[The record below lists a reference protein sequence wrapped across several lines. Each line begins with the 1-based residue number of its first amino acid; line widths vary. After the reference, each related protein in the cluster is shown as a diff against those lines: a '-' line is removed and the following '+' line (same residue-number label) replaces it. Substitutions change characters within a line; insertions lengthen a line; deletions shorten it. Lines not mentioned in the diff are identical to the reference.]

1 MQTLLER
8 DQQLNQLGEFG
19 LDPSLVLYLP
29 LWKKDGSSFMS
40 DDAYG
45 HLATV
50 TGATWGSQGR
60 TFDGVDDLI
69 EANTVTTGGLF
80 GGAHTH
86 IAWAKLTAWA
96 NNRNIFN
103 AGKTSATNWFSGI
116 DFLAADKLFYARTR
130 TELGTAN
137 NVGSLLSYNNDSAF
151 HFFAMTVD
159 ADGKI
164 TDFSIDGVSQGSA
177 TTNTHDL
184 SSIDKYYVGQLPWTS
199 ANINVWKGNIGEVRI
214 YNRALTPFEIWNIY
228 LATKWRY
235 K

>member
-1 MQTLLER
+1 MGAYRSSQRASKEHLCQRCSQVWRSCRRNSLSRNEEFQLRHCQVYEEDIGEQRTTMQTLLER

-80 GGAHTH
+80 GGAH
-86 IAWAKLTAWA
+86 
-96 NNRNIFN
+96 
-103 AGKTSATNWFSGI
+103 
-116 DFLAADKLFYARTR
+116 
-130 TELGTAN
+130 
-137 NVGSLLSYNNDSAF
+137 
-151 HFFAMTVD
+151 
-159 ADGKI
+159 
-164 TDFSIDGVSQGSA
+164 
-177 TTNTHDL
+177 
-184 SSIDKYYVGQLPWTS
+184 
-199 ANINVWKGNIGEVRI
+199 
-214 YNRALTPFEIWNIY
+214 
-228 LATKWRY
+228 
-235 K
+235 